1 MHEVSP
7 VPRAQHYIRC
17 EPAFTILELLVF
29 MAITAIALAMVM
41 PLATSGRAAADLHFA
56 ASSTFV
62 FLRNAHSEAITQNRE
77 QVLTIDLPQRRIWNR
92 YTRRSLEFG
101 PKLTMLF
108 TTPNGEASD
117 SAHAA
122 ITFHPDGSSTGGR
135 VVLSNGFSRILLD
148 IDWLT
153 GVVRQSEVGGS
164 DGWSR

>member
-7 VPRAQHYIRC
+7 VPRAQHCTRR

-62 FLRNAHSEAITQNRE
+62 LLRNAHSDAITLNRE
-77 QVLTIDLPQRRIWNR
+77 QVLSLDLQQRRIWNR
-92 YTRRSLEFG
+92 HTSRSLEFG
-101 PKLTMLF
+101 PRLTMLF
-108 TTPNGEASD
+108 TNPTGEELDAT
-117 SAHAA
+117 HAA
-122 ITFHPDGSSTGGR
+122 ITFRPDGSSTGGR
-135 VVLSNGFSRILLD
+135 IVLSNGFNQVRLD